1 MIATLRHEFGMQIR
15 RPALWIVYGLA
26 FVLLVIS
33 FRQGYLIPDI
43 GRTPRSVTTDLLAV
57 VGTVNVLM
65 PMAYGC
71 LLADRLVR
79 DGRLGVSEVLDAA
92 PASRTGRLIGKY
104 LGACAATAV
113 PIALVYFGRVAVYAV
128 TEGGPGALPLSVLVF
143 AATALPGLLFVGA
156 LALAGPLLVPVPLFR
171 VLFVGYWFWGSL
183 IPADMMPTLSHTV
196 LSPGA
201 HYAEFGLLY
210 TAPSDPYVRPYGP
223 WPDAVL
229 NVLRPVASPGAAFL
243 WMGVMA
249 VLTVAVLLLVRLH
262 TSRTA

>member
-15 RPALWIVYGLA
+15 RPALWTVHGLT
-26 FVLLVIS
+26 FVLIVIS
-33 FRQGYLIPDI
+33 FRQGYVIPDM
-43 GRTPRSVTTDLLAV
+43 GRTPGSVTTALLAV
-57 VGTVNVLM
+57 AGVVNAVM

-79 DGRLGVSEVLDAA
+79 DGRLGVSEVLDAT
-92 PASRTGRLIGKY
+92 PAGRTGRLLGKY
-104 LGACAATAV
+104 LGACAATAL

-128 TEGGPGALPLSVLVF
+128 TEGEPGALPLSVPVF
-143 AATALPGLLFVGA
+143 ATTALPGLLLVGA
-156 LALAGPLLVPVPLFR
+156 LALAGPLLVPLPLFR

-183 IPADMMPTLSHTV
+183 IPANMMPTLSHTV

-201 HYAEFGLLY
+201 RYVEFGLFD
-210 TAPSDPYVRPYGP
+210 AGSSGPGMPPYGP
-223 WPDAVL
+223 WPGAVL
-229 NVLRPVASPGAAFL
+229 NVLRPVASPGTAFL